1 MVFKVILWGLTFF
14 PLDLLDYLIFF
25 FLQLK
30 PTWGW
35 NTQFSTLFSQPIW
48 NKALFLQTKRIEV
61 RILLQPIPIIIQMI
75 STSISELEWNY
86 YVPFSNRALFCY
98 CSWPSSVT
106 FWKTDPLHNCTKKWV
121 SNQPTKQT
129 NKKKKSSR
137 EENKYLEVKTV
148 FIIHSE
154 WIQYPEIF
162 RQWGNII

>member
-1 MVFKVILWGLTFF
+1 MVNISWSSKLFYG
-14 PLDLLDYLIFF
+14 DLLFSHLIYLITWFFF

-86 YVPFSNRALFCY
+86 YVLFSNRALFCY

-106 FWKTDPLHNCTKKWV
+106 FWKTDPLHNCTKKWA

-129 NKKKKSSR
+129 RKKISQGGK
-137 EENKYLEVKTV
+137 
-148 FIIHSE
+148 
-154 WIQYPEIF
+154 
-162 RQWGNII
+162 

>member
-1 MVFKVILWGLTFF
+1 MVNISWSSKLFYG
-14 PLDLLDYLIFF
+14 DLLFSHLIYLITWFFF

-61 RILLQPIPIIIQMI
+61 RILLQPITIIIQMI

-86 YVPFSNRALFCY
+86 YVLFSNRALFCY

-106 FWKTDPLHNCTKKWV
+106 FWKTDPLHNCTKKWA

-129 NKKKKSSR
+129 RKKISQGGK
-137 EENKYLEVKTV
+137 
-148 FIIHSE
+148 
-154 WIQYPEIF
+154 
-162 RQWGNII
+162 